1 MSLKALIELAK
12 WPMKEPASQEIV
24 ERQLAFQERMQQY
37 DKEVEARMKA
47 RQLTSEQLNKLI
59 TL

>member
-12 WPMKEPASQEIV
+12 CPMKEPTAQEIV
-24 ERQLAFQERMQQY
+24 ERQFAFQERMQQY
-37 DKEVEARMKA
+37 DKEIEARMKA

-59 TL
+59 TI